1 MYLRTQYLSKLISFR
16 DTDFIKII
24 TGVRRSGKSVLLK
37 QYKEYLE
44 SENVPSD
51 HIVYLNLE
59 AYAYRN
65 VQSKEDLG
73 TLLER
78 LCPEDGNTFYLL
90 IDEIQ
95 YVDAWQKVING
106 FRVSYNCDI
115 VLTGSN
121 AKLLSGEL
129 ASLLSGRYVEIPVY
143 PFSFHEFLEAKG
155 IPLNTRETD
164 IAYKEY
170 EKYGGLPGV
179 ILSNEELKSGIL
191 SGIYDSILLNDI
203 ASRGNVRDTFALK
216 RIVSFLADNA
226 GQMISS
232 TKISNLLS
240 HE

>member
-1 MYLRTQYLSKLISFR
+1 MYLRAQYLNKLISFR

-73 TLLER
+73 TVLER

-95 YVDAWQKVING
+95 YVDAWQEVING

-170 EKYGGLPGV
+170 EKTTAYVLSCAGL
-179 ILSNEELKSGIL
+179 
-191 SGIYDSILLNDI
+191 
-203 ASRGNVRDTFALK
+203 F
-216 RIVSFLADNA
+216 
-226 GQMISS
+226 
-232 TKISNLLS
+232 
-240 HE
+240 